1 MYRIQLIVAFI
12 VLLLA
17 SCAPVPVT
25 QGPAITDTPASVSP
39 EPPTS
44 TVAPPTSTAGAATD
58 TPAVATPTLPLPPP
72 PPGVHGQQI
81 AYVYNGQLLLT
92 DITGGVIG
100 GTGQYTMQGE
110 SDRVTDLVWS
120 PSGEF
125 VAFVAAPK
133 GPEHVFYIFAEGA
146 STPTDLGAGNSP
158 AWSPDSQSVAYVG
171 GDYPDEN
178 IFVTPIENPAPKQ
191 LSFEKNHAWGRP
203 AFAPDGQS
211 LFVTTA
217 DRNYMGAQGNTSF
230 TPERLALDGSGT
242 RTSLP

>member
-92 DITGGVIG
+92 DITGG
-100 GTGQYTMQGE
+100 
-110 SDRVTDLVWS
+110 
-120 PSGEF
+120 
-125 VAFVAAPK
+125 
-133 GPEHVFYIFAEGA
+133 
-146 STPTDLGAGNSP
+146 
-158 AWSPDSQSVAYVG
+158 
-171 GDYPDEN
+171 
-178 IFVTPIENPAPKQ
+178 
-191 LSFEKNHAWGRP
+191 
-203 AFAPDGQS
+203 
-211 LFVTTA
+211 
-217 DRNYMGAQGNTSF
+217 
-230 TPERLALDGSGT
+230 
-242 RTSLP
+242 